1 MINLGS
7 TQNSAKELALQAVE
21 LLEFIPRAFASSET
35 AEPQVLLLS
44 AKVRLPKGSSA
55 EQVVQE
61 IKTLRPCL
69 EVHSKG
75 LEHRFPTIALGY
87 PAKVDSSCSNEELDY
102 EEITHQCIELLT
114 FAPRAFRE
122 KSARLMSIK
131 VQLPKGC
138 DAKQVVQKI
147 KTLRNDLK
155 AHTKE
160 SENEHPWLALG
171 YKM

>member
-1 MINLGS
+1 MGS
-7 TQNSAKELALQAVE
+7 KQISAKELALQAFE
-21 LLEFIPRAFASSET
+21 HLEFIPRAFAPSET

-44 AKVRLPKGSSA
+44 AKVRLPKGA
-55 EQVVQE
+55 NTEKIVQE
-61 IKTLRPCL
+61 IKALRHDL

-75 LEHRFPTIALGY
+75 LEHRFPIIALGY
-87 PAKVDSSCSNEELDY
+87 PAEVDSSYSNNEELDN
-102 EEITHQCIELLT
+102 EELARQCIDLLT
-114 FAPRAFRE
+114 FAPRAFV
-122 KSARLMSIK
+122 KGDAYLMSIK

-160 SENEHPWLALG
+160 SQNAYPWIALG
-171 YKM
+171 YKF

>member
-1 MINLGS
+1 MSFKCLGIGD
-7 TQNSAKELALQAVE
+7 LALQAIE
-21 LLEFIPRAFASSET
+21 LLTIIPQEFDAEDT
-35 AEPQVLLLS
+35 AGNHVRLVS
-44 AKVRLPKGSSA
+44 IKVRLPKGSSA

-102 EEITHQCIELLT
+102 EEITRQCIELLT

-147 KTLRNDLK
+147 KTLCNDLK